1 MSDVEQ
7 RIGIEP
13 LDRLHAER
21 DTIVTELAPLRARH
35 GPGGVWEAQRKVE
48 WSKLAVIYREGAQ
61 ADGKKMTEAEIEQR
75 AHCAPRYVDFLTQGV
90 SEKVRYFTLETQLD
104 GIADRIN
111 RGQALARFAAAELGL
126 AR

>member
-1 MSDVEQ
+1 MSEIEQ

-21 DTIVTELAPLRARH
+21 DKIVTELAPLRARH

-48 WSKLAVIYREGAQ
+48 WSKLAVVLREGQ
-61 ADGKKMTEAEIEQR
+61 PEGKRMTEAEIEQR
-75 AHCAPRYVDFLTQGV
+75 AHAHDRYVQFLVTGV
-90 SEKVRYFTLETQLD
+90 IEKERYFTLETQLD

-111 RGQALARFAAAELGL
+111 RGQAIARFAAAELGL
-126 AR
+126 SR